1 MKKILKIAGLITAG
15 FLVLVL
21 VITAFLRN
29 DYSVERS
36 ISVNKS
42 KTVVYDYV
50 KFLKNQNNFSVW
62 ALIDPNM
69 KQEFRGTDGTV
80 GFVSAWDS
88 EVKQAG
94 KGEQEIIKIDDG
106 NQIDYEIRFLK
117 PMRSTDNA
125 SLSFKSLNDSTTS
138 VTWRFFGKMK
148 YPMNIML
155 VLMDMDS
162 MLGKDLDGGLLN
174 LKELLEK

>member
-21 VITAFLRN
+21 VITAFLRK

-155 VLMDMDS
+155 VLLDMDS